1 MTHTATVIEGLAAW
15 ELEHVASINT
25 YEEKADAPEAK
36 ASDFRWK
43 QAKEIAAAI
52 DAGMTQQ
59 RLADN
64 WRRPDGTT
72 YSQQHVS
79 FVKKTWDYYLS
90 SKEWQE
96 RRPRW
101 NEAYNS
107 SEVRSK
113 GAHVLKNTGDN
124 EWYTPPEYID
134 AARDVMGGIDLDPA
148 SSEDAN
154 EVIGASLFFTEDDD
168 GRQLPWAG
176 RVWMNPPYAR
186 PLIDDFCAKLAKEYV
201 AGNVTQAITLTN
213 NATETGWFHALAE
226 VATAMCFPR
235 QRVKFWHPKKKSA
248 PLQGQAVVYLGD
260 HDEDFR
266 TRFVEFGFTVLV

>member
-15 ELEHVASINT
+15 ELEHVAAINT
-25 YEEKADAPEAK
+25 YEEKADRPEAE
-36 ASDFRWK
+36 ASDIRWR
-43 QAKEIAAAI
+43 QAEEVVAAL
-52 DAGMTQQ
+52 DAGLTQQ

-64 WRRPDGTT
+64 WKRSDGTA
-72 YSQQHVS
+72 YSREYVKL
-79 FVKKTWDYYLS
+79 VKKTWDVFGSLTT
-90 SKEWQE
+90 K
-96 RRPRW
+96 PRW
-101 NEAYNS
+101 NVALNDPR
-107 SEVRSK
+107 VTGK
-113 GAHVLKNTGDN
+113 GAHVGNNAGDN
-124 EWYTPPEYID
+124 EWNTPPEYID

-154 EVIGASLFFTEDDD
+154 DVIGASLFFTEDDD
-168 GRQLPWAG
+168 GRKLPWAG

-186 PLIDDFCAKLAKEYV
+186 PLIDDFCAKLAKEYA

-213 NATETGWFHALAE
+213 NATETGWFHGLAE

-235 QRVKFWHPKKKSA
+235 QRVKFWHPEKESAA